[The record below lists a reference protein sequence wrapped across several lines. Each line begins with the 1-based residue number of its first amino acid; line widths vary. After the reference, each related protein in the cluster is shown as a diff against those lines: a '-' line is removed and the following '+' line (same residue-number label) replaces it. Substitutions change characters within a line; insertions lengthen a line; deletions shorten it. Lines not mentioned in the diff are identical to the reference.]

1 MTISQKKISFLRS
14 SLNLTQNEFG
24 KKIGYSRSYVK
35 DIESGRVKPSRGFL
49 EAVSLNFGISMDSLM
64 SDLGGKIVRAIYT
77 ISELIGKHKG
87 GFIYL
92 YDFTDAGL
100 KKAEEELLKFL
111 KDFEY
116 KIIECKEIRSANQF
130 LSILTGEKGN
140 THELWKIFQK
150 RSYAPRDFK
159 KAEFLVLKNFSLSR
173 IKSYAEIFRDLSE
186 ELFLSNGSLIVI
198 DKPCFLE
205 KNSDRFYYYAYP
217 IHFSS
222 LDGMMHSPHDFQI
235 QAEKKDHG
243 LTFDGRFQP
252 KETAKKTNGL

>member
-1 MTISQKKISFLRS
+1 MTQDEFARS
-14 SLNLTQNEFG
+14 
-24 KKIGYSRSYVK
+24 IGYSKSYLK
-35 DIESGRVKPSRGFL
+35 DIEYGKVKPSRGFL
-49 EAVSLNFGISMDSLM
+49 EAISSKFGISIDSLI

-116 KIIECKEIRSANQF
+116 RIIECKEIRSPNQF
-130 LSILTGEKGN
+130 LSVLTGEKGN

-186 ELFLSNGSLIVI
+186 ELSLNNGSLIVI

-205 KNSDRFYYYAYP
+205 KNSGRFYYYAYP

-222 LDGMMHSPHDFQI
+222 LDGMMHSPHDFEI
-235 QAEKKDHG
+235 RAEKKDQG
-243 LTFDGRFQP
+243 FTFDDRFQP
-252 KETAKKTNGL
+252 EETDIKTNGL